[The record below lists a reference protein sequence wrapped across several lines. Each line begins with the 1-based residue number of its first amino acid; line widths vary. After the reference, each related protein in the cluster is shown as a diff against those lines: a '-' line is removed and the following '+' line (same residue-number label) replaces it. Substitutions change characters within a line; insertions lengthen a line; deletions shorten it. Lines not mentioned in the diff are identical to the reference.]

1 MALGQPERVLSLLLL
16 GVVATSTPA
25 RVGFGEALE
34 LGLRHPA
41 LTAADRAVDALRD
54 AARRLPDVSQGPS
67 VQVLP
72 GARLPGADAAGL
84 EVQVTATLPLP
95 LDARGASGRRW
106 LDREA
111 ERREAERGVGVQ
123 DRRLEIALAWLDRRA
138 AERRMERLRDETGI
152 VEAIV
157 AGARR
162 AVEAG
167 AALAEDLAEAELLA
181 AELEAAAL
189 DAEGLSFEAGMGL
202 ARALAIEPPGV
213 DAPGPLG
220 TRGPPPEPDLPEV
233 DGVPAWLDRVGRDP
247 AVRVLHAEA
256 ARAAA
261 DGDRLEAERGP
272 RWSVGVQ
279 LQRESPGDL
288 LMFAGIGVQL
298 GWPGVGGAEAAEARA
313 AETAARGLALAR
325 ARSRAREL
333 TLSLHE
339 VEHRRALEAQLRSRW
354 VPAAERL
361 AALRQRALD
370 AVQAV
375 LGETLLA
382 RRRALEARA
391 RLEAAEAARRR
402 AEITAWIQLAPLTDP
417 EDSTDAAPR

>member
-1 MALGQPERVLSLLLL
+1 MLPLLLL

-25 RVGFGEALE
+25 RIGFQEALE

-41 LTAADRAVDALRD
+41 LTAADRAVDGLRT
-54 AARRLPDVSQGPS
+54 AARALPDVSQGPS

-84 EVQVTATLPLP
+84 ELQVTATLPLP
-95 LDARGASGRRW
+95 LDDRGPSGRRW

-111 ERREAERGVGVQ
+111 ERRATARHVEVQ
-123 DRRLEIALAWLDRRA
+123 ARRLEIALAWLDRRA
-138 AERRMERLRDETGI
+138 AERRVERLRAETAV
-152 VEAIV
+152 VEALV

-181 AELEAAAL
+181 AELEAGAL
-189 DAEGLSFEAGMGL
+189 DAEGLSFETGAIL
-202 ARALAIEPPGV
+202 ARALATDPRDPTEGARAV
-213 DAPGPLG
+213 QLG
-220 TRGPPPEPDLPEV
+220 TRGPFFEPPLPDPRRATE
-233 DGVPAWLDRVGRDP
+233 WLEHIDRDP
-247 AVRVLHAEA
+247 TVRAVRAEA

-261 DGDRLEAERGP
+261 DGERLAAERGP

-288 LMFAGIGVQL
+288 LMFAGLGVQL
-298 GWPGVGGAEAAEARA
+298 GWPGVGSAEAAEASA
-313 AETAARGLALAR
+313 AETAARGRAVAS

-333 TLSLHE
+333 ALALHE
-339 VEHRRALEAQLRSRW
+339 VEHRRELEAQLRSRW

-370 AVQAV
+370 AGQAV
-375 LGETLLA
+375 LAETLLA

-391 RLEAAEAARRR
+391 RLETAEAARRR
-402 AEITAWIQLAPLTDP
+402 AEIAAWILLAPLTDP